1 MKNYTKKQLLKK
13 AWKLMS
19 ESIRQEGV
27 DFAGYGD
34 CYTCGVVKHW
44 KEMHCGHYIHGKGDL
59 DRRNLKRQC
68 VKCNNYLSG
77 NLGKY
82 AERLV
87 RDNGEDW
94 LREMRR
100 EIEAKGNDYSKEEL
114 IKIIEDLKTN
124 L

>member
-1 MKNYTKKQLLKK
+1 
-13 AWKLMS
+13 MS

-114 IKIIEDLKTN
+114 IEIIYELTSNKN
-124 L
+124 